1 MLKLLCYI
9 PANLDVKT
17 DNWFLTPTRA
27 SVKTDWSC
35 IPVKVVFK
43 KGTMKGP
50 VKIQLEKDNAKFHVK
65 KDYAIQSKFMRKGIC
80 ESSLKKTTTLYVP
93 VKVHIKNIK

>member
-17 DNWFLTPTRA
+17 DNWFLTPTSYIRA
-27 SVKTDWSC
+27 SVKTDWSY

-50 VKIQLEKDNAKFHVK
+50 VKIQLK
-65 KDYAIQSKFMRKGIC
+65 KDHAIFTCEIPCQKGLC
-80 ESSLKKTTTLYVP
+80 HT
-93 VKVHIKNIK
+93 VKIDEKRDL